1 MNYFSDARRYLGSYG
16 LISSAVIKWDNL
28 RNYAQRSS
36 VKTEKDKED
45 TFLAHMKL
53 YSEIYISCEKLYL
66 VFCVFK

>member
-28 RNYAQRSS
+28 RNFAQRNS

-45 TFLAHMKL
+45 TFLTHMKL
-53 YSEIYISCEKLYL
+53 YSEIHISCE
-66 VFCVFK
+66 

>member
-28 RNYAQRSS
+28 RNFAQRNS

-45 TFLAHMKL
+45 TFLTHMKL
-53 YSEIYISCEKLYL
+53 YSEIHISCEKLYL